1 MMNNKVDFSK
11 KKYERM
17 FYTYQVN
24 VVNVYSES
32 LPSCKLK

>member
-1 MMNNKVDFSK
+1 MNNKVDFSK
-11 KKYERM
+11 KNTKEC
-17 FYTYQVN
+17 FIHQVN